1 MNLKPEDFAKLP
13 LTPEER
19 AEVETL
25 LQTDPALWRPMPGP
39 QLAALESTADIIGFG
54 GAGGGGKSD
63 WICGLGVTQHRKSII
78 FRENGTELV
87 GINNR
92 LRDILGPRGE
102 YKGQDKAWLFTR
114 DGQPCSIELGAFPDI
129 GDEQKYRGRDHDL
142 LAFDEATNMR
152 EGQVRFLFAWA
163 RTVLPQQRVRIVLT
177 FNPPNTVEGQWIIRF
192 FAPWLDDR
200 HPNPALPGELRWF
213 ATIAGVDIEV
223 PDDRPFII
231 ADDKTTRVYDFDPTR
246 FRPEDIIRPSSR
258 TFIPSRVTDNP
269 FLSGTNYLRTLQA
282 LPEPLR
288 SQMLH
293 GDFRAGMKD
302 DAFQVIPTAWVD
314 AAMSRWKK
322 PAKLPP
328 MDSLGADIAMTGA
341 DEHVSIARHGMWFS
355 EPVAHKGFDI
365 PDGAKSGALLVAQL
379 RDSAV
384 IHVDLLG
391 PGALTYGFLMSL
403 KLQTVGVMFGD
414 KVPGVTDQTGR
425 LRFFN
430 LRSYLWWRMR
440 EVLDPQNNTGAALPP
455 HAKLRADLCAP
466 KFSIPGQLIKVQSRE
481 EIIKSIGRS
490 PDYGSAAILA
500 LIDTPKRAVLLASM
514 TGTAVAARGHDP
526 YAVLQSDPVTYDPYE
541 RDR

>member
-1 MNLKPEDFAKLP
+1 MNLKPEEVAKLD

-19 AEVETL
+19 AEFEAL
-25 LQTDPALWRPMPGP
+25 LKTDPALWRPMPGP
-39 QLAALESTADIIGFG
+39 QLAAMESQADIVGFG

-63 WICGLGVTQHRKSII
+63 WICGLGVTQHRKAII

-87 GINNR
+87 GINGR
-92 LRDILGPRGE
+92 LREILGPKGE
-102 YKGQDKAWLFTR
+102 YNGRDKAWLFER
-114 DGQPCSIELGAFPDI
+114 DGQACSIELGSFPDPE
-129 GDEQKYRGRDHDL
+129 DHHKYRGRDHDL

-152 EGQVRFLFAWA
+152 ENQVRFLFAWA
-163 RTVLPQQRVRIVLT
+163 RTVLPGQRVRIVMT

-223 PDDRPFII
+223 PDNRPFII
-231 ADDKTTRVYDFDPTR
+231 ADDKATRVYDFDR
-246 FRPEDIIRPSSR
+246 SKFRPEDIISPSSR

-314 AAMSRWKK
+314 AAMARWRK
-322 PAKLPP
+322 PDKLAT
-328 MDSLGADIAMTGA
+328 MDSLGCDVAMTGS
-341 DEHVSIARHGMWFS
+341 DEHVIIARHGMWFAD
-355 EPVAHKGFDI
+355 PIAHKGFDI
-365 PDGAKSGALLVAQL
+365 PDGARSGSLIVAAT

-384 IHVDLLG
+384 SHIDLLG
-391 PGALTYGFLMSL
+391 PGALTYGFLMGL
-403 KLQTVGVMFGD
+403 GLQTVGVVFGD
-414 KVPGVTDQTGR
+414 KVPGVRDQTGR
-425 LRFFN
+425 LQFFN

-440 EVLDPQNNTGAALPP
+440 EVLDPQNNTGIALPP
-455 HAKLRADLCAP
+455 HSRLRADLCAP
-466 KFSIPGQLIKVQSRE
+466 KFSIPGQLIKVQSRDD
-481 EIIKSIGRS
+481 IIKAIGRS
-490 PDYGSAAILA
+490 PDYGTAAVLA
-500 LIDTPKRAVLLASM
+500 LIDTPKRANLLASM
-514 TGTAVAARGHDP
+514 QGNSSTARGHDP
-526 YAVLQSDPVTYDPYE
+526 YDMLTSDPVTHDPYS
-541 RDR
+541 R